1 MILMT
6 ITIDPS
12 PLFLLSRAE
21 LGINFLCELTTNG
34 TRAEGNRVTVREEAR
49 WVGDDLSDVEVQ
61 TSVSSSGA
69 VDTSGERAGQ
79 AAVRDAAVVG
89 SLGIGEGKAGWSG
102 LANGGFMNVCG
113 RLGGRHVV
121 TGNT

>member
-1 MILMT
+1 MVLMI
-6 ITIDPS
+6 ITIDPLT
-12 PLFLLSRAE
+12 LFLLSKAE
-21 LGINFLCELTTNG
+21 LGINFLRELTTDS
-34 TRAEGNRVTVREEAR
+34 TRAEGNRVAIREEAR

-89 SLGIGEGKAGWSG
+89 SLGVGEGKTRWSG
-102 LANGGFMNVCG
+102 LADGGFMNVCG

-121 TGNT
+121 TSNT